1 MKIRIKN
8 FGPIKDGLLENDGWI
23 NISKNTVFIG
33 NQGSGKSTI
42 AKLIST
48 FMWIEKALTRGDFD
62 EKWITRKNRFK
73 NHFLTYHRLEN
84 YFPVDK
90 KTTIEYIGDAYSFF
104 YKNDNFIVAINLN
117 GNYELPQIMY
127 IPSERNFISYVKTP
141 NELKLSSEALNEF
154 LTEFN
159 NAKNALKNSVEF
171 PINNL
176 SIEYDKLNDVVN
188 LKGNDYKVFLTES
201 SSGFQ
206 SSIPLFL
213 VTNYLAN
220 SVDSRINHRESM
232 SVEEQFRFRI
242 NVDKIWSD
250 KNLTD
255 EQKRIAISTLSNKFN
270 KNVFFNIVEEPE
282 QNLFPDSQLEIVK
295 NLVSNN
301 NKINGN
307 RLIITSHSPYLISF
321 LGIMIEG
328 YTVFDKA
335 VKSESITVQKKITK
349 ILPSDLFIKPSDIS
363 IYEMNEEDGT
373 LRLLPNFEGI
383 PSDKNFLNLG
393 LKKSNDI
400 FDKLLELEE
409 EL

>member
-1 MKIRIKN
+1 MKIKIKN
-8 FGPIKDGLLENDGWI
+8 FGPIKNGLLENDGWI
-23 NISKNTVFIG
+23 DISKNTIFIG

-62 EKWITRKNRFK
+62 EKWLIRKNRFK

-84 YFPVDK
+84 YFPTDK
-90 KTTIEYIGDAYSFF
+90 KTIIEYKGDAFHFIYE
-104 YKNDNFIVAINLN
+104 NDNFKVITNVD
-117 GNYELPQIMY
+117 GSYQLPQIMY

-159 NAKNALKNSVEF
+159 NAKNTLKSSVVF

-188 LKGNDYKVFLTES
+188 LKGSDYKVFLTES

-213 VTNYLAN
+213 VTNYLTN
-220 SVDSRINHRESM
+220 SVDSKINQRESM
-232 SVEEQFRFRI
+232 SIDEQLRFRFI
-242 NVDKIWSD
+242 VDKIWSD

-255 EQKRIAISTLSNKFN
+255 EQKRITISTLSNKFN

-282 QNLFPDSQLEIVK
+282 QNLFPDSQLEIIK
-295 NLVSNN
+295 NLVLNN
-301 NKINGN
+301 NKIAGN
-307 RLIITSHSPYLISF
+307 KLIITSHSPYLMSF
-321 LGIMIEG
+321 LGIMIES
-328 YTVFDKA
+328 YTLFDKA
-335 VKSESITVQKKITK
+335 KKSKNDVVQKKLTEM
-349 ILPSDLFIKPSDIS
+349 LSSDLFIRPSDIS

-393 LKKSNDI
+393 LRKSNEF

>member
-8 FGPIKDGLLENDGWI
+8 FGPIKEGLLENNGWI
-23 NISKNTVFIG
+23 TISKNTIFIG
-33 NQGSGKSTI
+33 DQGSGKSTI

-62 EKWITRKNRFK
+62 EKWLIRKNRFK

-84 YFPVDK
+84 YFSVSK
-90 KTTIEYIGDAYSFF
+90 KTTIEYIGDAYSFY
-104 YKNDNFIVAINLN
+104 YKNDTFTVAINLD
-117 GNYELPQIMY
+117 GDYRLPQIMY

-141 NELKLSSEALNEF
+141 NELKLSSDALNEF

-159 NAKNALKNSVEF
+159 NAKNALKNSIDF

-188 LKGNDYKVFLTES
+188 LKGLDYKVFLTES

-220 SVDSRINHRESM
+220 SVDSKVGHRESM
-232 SVEEQFRFRI
+232 SIEEQFRFRM

-255 EQKRIAISTLSNKFN
+255 EQKRIAISTLSSKFN

-282 QNLFPDSQLEIVK
+282 QNLFPDSQFEIIK
-295 NLVSNN
+295 NLISNN
-301 NKINGN
+301 NKIIGN
-307 RLIITSHSPYLISF
+307 KLILTSHSPYLIGF
-321 LGIMIEG
+321 IGVMIEAC
-328 YTVFDKA
+328 YLFNKA
-335 VKSESITVQKKITK
+335 KENKSEKVLNELDQLLTT
-349 ILPSDLFIKPSDIS
+349 DLFINSNEIS

-383 PSDKNFLNLG
+383 PSDDNFLNRG
-393 LKKSNDI
+393 LRKSNEI

-409 EL
+409 QL

>member
-8 FGPIKDGLLENDGWI
+8 FGPIKEGLLENDGWI
-23 NISKNTVFIG
+23 KISKNTIFIG

-42 AKLIST
+42 AKLVST

-62 EKWITRKNRFK
+62 EKWLTRKNRFK

-84 YFPVDK
+84 YFWIDK
-90 KTTIEYIGDAYSFF
+90 KTTIEYIGDAYSFY
-104 YKNDNFIVAINLN
+104 YKDDNFTVAINLN
-117 GNYELPQIMY
+117 GDYRLPQIMY

-141 NELKLSSEALNEF
+141 NELKLSSDALNEF

-159 NAKNALKNSVEF
+159 NAKNALKNSIDF

-188 LKGNDYKVFLTES
+188 LKGSDYKVFLTES

-220 SVDSRINHRESM
+220 SVDSKVGHRESM
-232 SVEEQFRFRI
+232 SIEEQFRFRL

-255 EQKRIAISTLSNKFN
+255 EQKRITISTLSSKFN

-282 QNLFPDSQLEIVK
+282 QNLFPYSQFEIIK

-301 NKINGN
+301 NKILGN
-307 RLIITSHSPYLISF
+307 KLIITSHSPYLMSF
-321 LGIMIEG
+321 IGIMIEG
-328 YTVFDKA
+328 HILFNKA
-335 VKSESITVQKKITK
+335 VKSKNNIVEKKLK
-349 ILPSDLFIKPSDIS
+349 DILSSDLFIDPFEIS
-363 IYEMNEEDGT
+363 IYEMNEESGT

-383 PSDKNFLNLG
+383 PSDNNFLNIG
-393 LKKSNDI
+393 LKKSNDL

-409 EL
+409 QL

>member
-8 FGPIKDGLLENDGWI
+8 FGPIKDGLLENNGWI
-23 NISKNTVFIG
+23 IISKNTIFIG

-62 EKWITRKNRFK
+62 EKWITRKNRFR
-73 NHFLTYHRLEN
+73 NHFLSYHRLEN
-84 YFPVDK
+84 YFHTDK
-90 KTTIEYIGDAYSFF
+90 ETTIEYKGDAYHFI
-104 YKNDNFIVAINLN
+104 YENDNFKIITNLD
-117 GNYELPQIMY
+117 GNYQLPQIMY

-159 NAKNALKNSVEF
+159 NAKNALKSSVSF
-171 PINNL
+171 PINDL
-176 SIEYDKLNDVVN
+176 LIEYDKLNDVVN
-188 LKGNDYKVFLTES
+188 LKGSDYKVFLTES

-206 SSIPLFL
+206 SAIPLFL
-213 VTNYLAN
+213 VTNYLTN
-220 SVDSRINHRESM
+220 SVDSKTNHRESM
-232 SVEEQFRFRI
+232 SIDEQLRFRM

-270 KNVFFNIVEEPE
+270 KSVFFNIVEEPE
-282 QNLFPDSQLEIVK
+282 QNLFPDSQLEIIK

-301 NKINGN
+301 NKIVGN
-307 RLIITSHSPYLISF
+307 KLIITSHSPYLLSF
-321 LGIMIEG
+321 LGIMIES
-328 YTVFDKA
+328 YTLFNKA
-335 VKSESITVQKKITK
+335 KKNKNDVVQKKLIE
-349 ILPSDLFIKPSDIS
+349 ILDFDLFIKPSDVS
-363 IYEMNEEDGT
+363 IYEMNDKKGT
-373 LRLLPNFEGI
+373 LKLLPNFEGI
-383 PSDKNFLNLG
+383 PSDMNSLNLG
-393 LKKSNDI
+393 LRKSNVF